1 MLHLY
6 LKQSSPPMPSQM
18 KRPWAASLRSRPATR
33 LAALPAL
40 FATLPAL
47 LAGCAAYRPAA
58 LTELP
63 PQQRVRMLLAPD
75 ELARHILFAGSSQ
88 GFVNGRFVEVRGD
101 SAVFV
106 LTSSTA
112 HSQVSLPV
120 ESILRL
126 ERKDVRHGR
135 SLLLSA
141 VLVGGVATLAY
152 LGFEGEENTGPDP
165 DDDLTDQ
172 LVPGIRIVIPLG
184 R

>member
-1 MLHLY
+1 MR
-6 LKQSSPPMPSQM
+6 SQM
-18 KRPWAASLRSRPATR
+18 KRPCPASLRPHPAVR
-33 LAALPAL
+33 LAAL
-40 FATLPAL
+40 LPAL
-47 LAGCAAYRPAA
+47 LILLVGCATYRPVGI
-58 LTELP
+58 TELP
-63 PQQRVRMLLAPD
+63 AQQRVRMLLAPN
-75 ELARHILFAGSSQ
+75 ELGRHILFVGGGQ

-112 HSQVSLPV
+112 HSQVSLPL

-126 ERKDVRHGR
+126 ERKDASHGR
-135 SLLLSA
+135 SMLLSA
-141 VLVGGVATLAY
+141 ALVGGVATLAY

-172 LVPGIRIVIPLG
+172 FVPGIRVVIPLG